1 MPGADLPLSGRS
13 RPSMRT
19 GSDDMQQTTSNL
31 TMMRRMARLMKPL
44 TGTEGKAILCGSL
57 GHLFAVW
64 SMMTA
69 AAALIGLVM
78 DWPPLNGQWVI
89 WALVAVLTA
98 LSRGVMA
105 YGEQYYNH
113 EMAFSML
120 RDIRTTVFDKMRS
133 LAPAGLRDQA
143 RGDMVTVIT
152 NDIELLEI
160 FYAHTL
166 SPIAIALLT
175 SLANLALLTW
185 LSPWIGLAALV
196 SYLIVGLLI
205 PMLSARP
212 TFKVAVKERTAQAN
226 LHSLLLE
233 TLQGRTE
240 LAGLGALGNTRR
252 RVEAAT
258 GQMLDARRRTTERT
272 IANDMVTIV
281 VTLICAG
288 TFTLMT
294 CWLGSKGLVDPA
306 RGMIGLVGFLSSFAP
321 LIPVARLGAGL
332 QPTLAA
338 ARRVFLLLDKEP
350 PVREVESDHGN
361 PLTEFA
367 GEEARAVSFSYAG
380 KTDTGKN
387 DPGKADPSEYG
398 GRIAILDNLDL
409 SIKHGE
415 LIGVQGANGVGKST
429 LIDLLM
435 RFQERS
441 GGDLTVSSLPI
452 ETIRT
457 ADLRVQQTLVSQDT
471 YIFSLTLADNIALAR
486 PDASREDIEQA
497 AYDACLDDLI
507 DQLPDG
513 LDHLLADNGSDLSE
527 GQRQRVALARAFLS
541 SAPLMFLDEPTSN
554 MDALLEGRVLT
565 SLIERKGDR
574 TCLIVSHRPSVLAR
588 VDRLLTLDDG
598 KLISA

>member
-1 MPGADLPLSGRS
+1 
-13 RPSMRT
+13 MRT
-19 GSDDMQQTTSNL
+19 GSEDMQQTTSNL

-44 TGTEGKAILCGSL
+44 AGTEGKAILCGSL

-64 SMMTA
+64 SMMAA
-69 AAALIGLVM
+69 AAALIGLVT
-78 DWPPLNGQWVI
+78 DWPPLSGQWVV

-166 SPIAIALLT
+166 SPIAIALVT

-185 LSPWIGLAALV
+185 LSPWMGLAALV

-205 PMLSARP
+205 PILSARP
-212 TFKVAVKERTAQAN
+212 TFKVAMKERTAQAN
-226 LHSLLLE
+226 VHSLLLE
-233 TLQGRTE
+233 TLQGRAE
-240 LAGLGALGNTRR
+240 LAGLGALANTRR
-252 RVEAAT
+252 RVGAAT
-258 GQMLDARRRTTERT
+258 DQMLDARGRTSGRT
-272 IANDMVTIV
+272 IANDLVTNV

-288 TFTLMT
+288 AFTLMA
-294 CWLGSKGLVDPA
+294 CHLGSAGLVDPA

-338 ARRVFLLLDKEP
+338 ARRVFSLLDKEP
-350 PVREVESDHGN
+350 PVREVESGHGN
-361 PLTEFA
+361 SLTEFT
-367 GEEARAVSFSYAG
+367 GEEAKAVTFSYAG
-380 KTDTGKN
+380 KTDTGKKE
-387 DPGKADPSEYG
+387 PGKTDSSEHG
-398 GRIAILDNLDL
+398 GRIAVLDKLDL
-409 SIKHGE
+409 SIKPGE
-415 LIGVQGANGVGKST
+415 LIGIQGANGVGKST

-435 RFQERS
+435 WFQERS
-441 GGDLTVSSLPI
+441 GGDLTVSGLSI
-452 ETIRT
+452 ETICT
-457 ADLRVQQTLVSQDT
+457 ADLRAQQTLVSQDT

-486 PDASREDIEQA
+486 PDASREDIEKA
-497 AYDACLDDLI
+497 AHDACLDDLI

-541 SAPLMFLDEPTSN
+541 SAPFMLLDEPTSN

-565 SLIERKGDR
+565 RLIERKGDR

-588 VDRLLTLDDG
+588 VDRLLTLQDG
-598 KLISA
+598 SLVYF

>member
-1 MPGADLPLSGRS
+1 
-13 RPSMRT
+13 MRT

-44 TGTEGKAILCGSL
+44 AGTEGKAILCGSL

-64 SMMTA
+64 SMMAA
-69 AAALIGLVM
+69 AAALIGLVA
-78 DWPPLNGQWVI
+78 DWPPLNGQWVV

-98 LSRGVMA
+98 LSRGIMA

-166 SPIAIALLT
+166 SPIAIALVT

-185 LSPWIGLAALV
+185 LSPWMGLAAV
-196 SYLIVGLLI
+196 ISYLIVGLLI
-205 PMLSARP
+205 PILSARP
-212 TFKVAVKERTAQAN
+212 TFKVAMKERTAQAN

-240 LAGLGALGNTRR
+240 LAGLGALENTRR
-252 RVEAAT
+252 RVGAAT
-258 GQMLDARRRTTERT
+258 DQMLNARGRTSGRT
-272 IANDMVTIV
+272 IANDMVTNV
-281 VTLICAG
+281 VTLICVG
-288 TFTLMT
+288 VFTLMA
-294 CWLGSKGLVDPA
+294 CHLGSAGLVDPA
-306 RGMIGLVGFLSSFAP
+306 RGIIGLIGFLSSFAP

-338 ARRVFLLLDKEP
+338 ARRVFSLLDKEP

-361 PLTEFA
+361 PLAEFT
-367 GEEARAVSFSYAG
+367 GEEAKAVSFSYAG
-380 KTDTGKN
+380 KTDSDKH
-387 DPGKADPSEYG
+387 G
-398 GRIAILDNLDL
+398 GRVSVLDNLDL
-409 SIKHGE
+409 SIKPGE
-415 LIGVQGANGVGKST
+415 LIGIQGANGVGKST

-441 GGDLTVSSLPI
+441 GGSLTVSGLPI

-457 ADLRVQQTLVSQDT
+457 ADLRAQQTLVSQDT
-471 YIFSLTLADNIALAR
+471 YIFGLTLADNIALAR
-486 PDASREDIEQA
+486 PGAGRVDIEQA
-497 AYDACLDDLI
+497 AHDACLDDLI

-513 LDHLLADNGSDLSE
+513 LDHLLSDNGSDLSE
-527 GQRQRVALARAFLS
+527 GQRQRIALARAFLS
-541 SAPLMFLDEPTSN
+541 SAPFMLLDEPTSN

-565 SLIERKGDR
+565 RLIERKDDR
-574 TCLIVSHRPSVLAR
+574 TCLIVSHRPSILAR
-588 VDRLLTLDDG
+588 VDRLLTLRNG
-598 KLISA
+598 RLVSG

>member
-1 MPGADLPLSGRS
+1 
-13 RPSMRT
+13 MRT
-19 GSDDMQQTTSNL
+19 GSDDMQQTTGNL

-44 TGTEGKAILCGSL
+44 AGTEGKAILCGSL

-64 SMMTA
+64 SMMAA
-69 AAALIGLVM
+69 AAALIGLVT
-78 DWPPLNGQWVI
+78 DWPPLSGQWVV

-98 LSRGVMA
+98 LGRGVMA

-166 SPIAIALLT
+166 SPIAIALVT

-185 LSPWIGLAALV
+185 LSPWMGLAALV

-205 PMLSARP
+205 PILSARP
-212 TFKVAVKERTAQAN
+212 TFKVAMKERTAQAN

-240 LAGLGALGNTRR
+240 LAGLGALGNTRC
-252 RVEAAT
+252 RVGVAT
-258 GQMLDARRRTTERT
+258 DQMLDARGRTSGRT
-272 IANDMVTIV
+272 IANDLVTNV

-288 TFTLMT
+288 VFTLMA
-294 CWLGSKGLVDPA
+294 CWLGSEGLMDPA

-338 ARRVFLLLDKEP
+338 ARRVFSLLDKEP
-350 PVREVESDHGN
+350 PVREVESNHGN
-361 PLTEFA
+361 PLAEFT
-367 GEEARAVSFSYAG
+367 GENARAVSFSYAG
-380 KTDTGKN
+380 KTDTGKD
-387 DPGKADPSEYG
+387 DPGKTDSGEHSDRTSVLEG
-398 GRIAILDNLDL
+398 LDL
-409 SIKHGE
+409 SIKPGE
-415 LIGVQGANGVGKST
+415 LIGIQGANGVGKST

-441 GGDLTVSSLPI
+441 GGDLTVSGLPI

-457 ADLRVQQTLVSQDT
+457 ADLRAQQTLVSQDT

-486 PDASREDIEQA
+486 PEASRADIEQA
-497 AYDACLDDLI
+497 AHDACLDDLI

-541 SAPLMFLDEPTSN
+541 SAPFMLLDEPTSN

-565 SLIERKGDR
+565 RLIERKGDR

-588 VDRLLTLDDG
+588 ADRLLTLQDG
-598 KLISA
+598 RLVSA

>member
-1 MPGADLPLSGRS
+1 
-13 RPSMRT
+13 MRT
-19 GSDDMQQTTSNL
+19 GSDDMQQTTGNL
-31 TMMRRMARLMKPL
+31 MMMRRMARLMKPL
-44 TGTEGKAILCGSL
+44 AGTEGKAILCGSL

-64 SMMTA
+64 SMMAA
-69 AAALIGLVM
+69 AAALIGLVA
-78 DWPPLNGQWVI
+78 DWPPLNGQWVV

-166 SPIAIALLT
+166 SPIAIALVT

-185 LSPWIGLAALV
+185 LSPWMGLAAV
-196 SYLIVGLLI
+196 ISYLIVGLLI
-205 PMLSARP
+205 PILSARP
-212 TFKVAVKERTAQAN
+212 TFKVAMQERTAQAN
-226 LHSLLLE
+226 LRSLLLE

-258 GQMLDARRRTTERT
+258 GQMLDARGRTTERT

-288 TFTLMT
+288 AFTLMT

-338 ARRVFLLLDKEP
+338 ARRVFSLLDKEP

-361 PLTEFA
+361 PLTEFT

-387 DPGKADPSEYG
+387 DPGKADQNEYG

-415 LIGVQGANGVGKST
+415 LIGIQGANGVGKST

-513 LDHLLADNGSDLSE
+513 LDQLLADNGSDLSE

-541 SAPLMFLDEPTSN
+541 SAPLLFLDEPTSN

>member
-1 MPGADLPLSGRS
+1 
-13 RPSMRT
+13 MRT
-19 GSDDMQQTTSNL
+19 GSDDVQQTTGNMA
-31 TMMRRMARLMKPL
+31 MMRRMARLMKPL
-44 TGTEGKAILCGSL
+44 AGTEGKAILCGSL

-64 SMMTA
+64 SMMAA
-69 AAALIGLVM
+69 AAALIGLVT
-78 DWPPLNGQWVI
+78 DWPPLNVQWVV

-166 SPIAIALLT
+166 SPIAIALVT

-185 LSPWIGLAALV
+185 LSPWMGLAAVV

-205 PMLSARP
+205 PILSARP
-212 TFKVAVKERTAQAN
+212 TFKVAMKERTAQAN

-252 RVEAAT
+252 RVGAAT
-258 GQMLDARRRTTERT
+258 DQMLNARGCTSGRT
-272 IANDMVTIV
+272 IANDMVTNV

-288 TFTLMT
+288 AFTLIA
-294 CWLGSKGLVDPA
+294 CHLGSAGLVDPA

-338 ARRVFLLLDKEP
+338 ARRVFSLLDKEP

-361 PLTEFA
+361 PLTEFT
-367 GEEARAVSFSYAG
+367 GEEAKAVSFSYAG
-380 KTDTGKN
+380 KTDSGKH
-387 DPGKADPSEYG
+387 G
-398 GRIAILDNLDL
+398 GRIAVLDNLDL
-409 SIKHGE
+409 SIKPGE
-415 LIGVQGANGVGKST
+415 LIGIQGANGVGKST

-441 GGDLTVSSLPI
+441 GGNLTVSGLPI

-457 ADLRVQQTLVSQDT
+457 ADLRAQQTLVSQDT

-497 AYDACLDDLI
+497 AHDACLDDLI

-541 SAPLMFLDEPTSN
+541 SAPFMLLDEPTSN

-565 SLIERKGDR
+565 RLVKRKGDR
-574 TCLIVSHRPSVLAR
+574 TYLIVSHRPSVLAR
-588 VDRLLTLDDG
+588 VDRLLTLQDG
-598 KLISA
+598 RLISA

>member
-1 MPGADLPLSGRS
+1 
-13 RPSMRT
+13 MRT

-44 TGTEGKAILCGSL
+44 AGTEGKAILCGSL

-64 SMMTA
+64 SMMAA
-69 AAALIGLVM
+69 AAALIGLVT
-78 DWPPLNGQWVI
+78 DWPPLNGQWVV

-166 SPIAIALLT
+166 SPIAIALVT

-185 LSPWIGLAALV
+185 LSPWMGLAALV

-205 PMLSARP
+205 PILSARP
-212 TFKVAVKERTAQAN
+212 TFKVAMQERTAQAN

-252 RVEAAT
+252 RVGVAT
-258 GQMLDARRRTTERT
+258 DQMLDARGRTSGRT
-272 IANDMVTIV
+272 IANDMVTNV

-288 TFTLMT
+288 VFTLMA
-294 CWLGSKGLVDPA
+294 CYLGSTGLVNPG

-338 ARRVFLLLDKEP
+338 ARRVFALLDKEP

-361 PLTEFA
+361 PLTEFT
-367 GEEARAVSFSYAG
+367 GEEAKAVSFSYVG
-380 KTDTGKN
+380 KTD
-387 DPGKADPSEYG
+387 PGKYG
-398 GRIAILDNLDL
+398 GRVAVLDNLDF
-409 SIKHGE
+409 SIKPGE

-441 GGDLTVSSLPI
+441 GGDLTVSGLPI

-457 ADLRVQQTLVSQDT
+457 ADLRAQQTLVSQDT

-497 AYDACLDDLI
+497 AHDACLDDLI

-527 GQRQRVALARAFLS
+527 GQRQRMALARAFLS
-541 SAPLMFLDEPTSN
+541 SAPFMLLDEPTSN

-565 SLIERKGDR
+565 RLIERKGDR
-574 TCLIVSHRPSVLAR
+574 TCLIVSHRSSVLAR
-588 VDRLLTLDDG
+588 VDRLLTLQDG
-598 KLISA
+598 RLVSV

>member
-1 MPGADLPLSGRS
+1 
-13 RPSMRT
+13 MRT
-19 GSDDMQQTTSNL
+19 GSDDMQQTTGNL

-44 TGTEGKAILCGSL
+44 AGTEGKAILCGSL

-64 SMMTA
+64 SMMAA
-69 AAALIGLVM
+69 AAALIGLVT
-78 DWPPLNGQWVI
+78 DWPPLNGQWVV

-166 SPIAIALLT
+166 SPIAIALVT

-185 LSPWIGLAALV
+185 LSSWMGLAALV

-205 PMLSARP
+205 PILSARP
-212 TFKVAVKERTAQAN
+212 TFKVAMRERTAQAN

-252 RVEAAT
+252 RVGAAT
-258 GQMLDARRRTTERT
+258 DQMLDARGRTSWRT
-272 IANDMVTIV
+272 IANDMVTNV

-288 TFTLMT
+288 VFALMA
-294 CWLGSKGLVDPA
+294 CHLGSAGLVDPA
-306 RGMIGLVGFLSSFAP
+306 WGMIGLVGFLSSFAP

-338 ARRVFLLLDKEP
+338 ARRVFSLLDKKP
-350 PVREVESDHGN
+350 PVREVESDHGD
-361 PLTEFA
+361 PLAEFT
-367 GEEARAVSFSYAG
+367 GEDAKAVSFSYAG
-380 KTDTGKN
+380 KTDTGKT
-387 DPGKADPSEYG
+387 DSSEHG
-398 GRIAILDNLDL
+398 GRISVLEGLDL
-409 SIKHGE
+409 SIKPGE
-415 LIGVQGANGVGKST
+415 LIGIQGANGVGKST

-441 GGDLTVSSLPI
+441 GGDLTVSGLPI

-457 ADLRVQQTLVSQDT
+457 ADLRAQQTLVSQDT

-486 PDASREDIEQA
+486 PDASREDIEKA
-497 AYDACLDDLI
+497 AHDACLDDLI

-541 SAPLMFLDEPTSN
+541 SAPFMLLDEPTSN

-565 SLIERKGDR
+565 RLIERKGDR

-588 VDRLLTLDDG
+588 VDRLLTLQDG
-598 KLISA
+598 RLISA

>member
-1 MPGADLPLSGRS
+1 
-13 RPSMRT
+13 MRT

-44 TGTEGKAILCGSL
+44 AGTEGKAILCGSL

-64 SMMTA
+64 SMMAA
-69 AAALIGLVM
+69 AAALIGLVT
-78 DWPPLNGQWVI
+78 DWPPLNGQWVV

-166 SPIAIALLT
+166 SPIAIALVT

-185 LSPWIGLAALV
+185 LSPWMGLAALV

-205 PMLSARP
+205 PILSAGP
-212 TFKVAVKERTAQAN
+212 TFKVAMKERTAQAN

-252 RVEAAT
+252 RVGVAT
-258 GQMLDARRRTTERT
+258 DQMLDARGRTSGRT
-272 IANDMVTIV
+272 IANDMVTNV

-288 TFTLMT
+288 VFTLMA
-294 CWLGSKGLVDPA
+294 CYLGSTGLVNPG

-338 ARRVFLLLDKEP
+338 ARRVFALLDKEP

-361 PLTEFA
+361 PLTEFT
-367 GEEARAVSFSYAG
+367 GEEAKAVSFSYVG
-380 KTDTGKN
+380 KTD
-387 DPGKADPSEYG
+387 PGKYG
-398 GRIAILDNLDL
+398 GRVAVLDNLDF
-409 SIKHGE
+409 SIKPGE

-441 GGDLTVSSLPI
+441 GGDLTVSGLPI

-457 ADLRVQQTLVSQDT
+457 ADLRAQQTLVSQDT

-497 AYDACLDDLI
+497 AHDACLDDLI

-527 GQRQRVALARAFLS
+527 GQRQRMALARAFLS
-541 SAPLMFLDEPTSN
+541 SAPFMLLDEPTSN

-565 SLIERKGDR
+565 RLIERKGDR
-574 TCLIVSHRPSVLAR
+574 TCLIVSHRSSVLAR
-588 VDRLLTLDDG
+588 VDRLLTLQDG
-598 KLISA
+598 RLVSV

>member
-1 MPGADLPLSGRS
+1 
-13 RPSMRT
+13 MRT
-19 GSDDMQQTTSNL
+19 GSEDMQQQTTSNL

-44 TGTEGKAILCGSL
+44 AGTEGKAILCGSL

-64 SMMTA
+64 SMMAA
-69 AAALIGLVM
+69 AAALIGLVT
-78 DWPPLNGQWVI
+78 DWPPLNGQWVV

-166 SPIAIALLT
+166 SPIAIALVT

-185 LSPWIGLAALV
+185 LSPWMGLAALV

-205 PMLSARP
+205 PILSARP
-212 TFKVAVKERTAQAN
+212 TFKVAMEERTAQAN

-252 RVEAAT
+252 LVGAAT
-258 GQMLDARRRTTERT
+258 DQMLDARGRTSGRT
-272 IANDMVTIV
+272 IANDMVTNV
-281 VTLICAG
+281 LTLICAG
-288 TFTLMT
+288 VFTLMA
-294 CWLGSKGLVDPA
+294 CHLGSAGLVDSA

-338 ARRVFLLLDKEP
+338 ARRVFSLLDKEP
-350 PVREVESDHGN
+350 PVREVESNHGN
-361 PLTEFA
+361 PLAEFT
-367 GEEARAVSFSYAG
+367 GENARAVSFSYAG
-380 KTDTGKN
+380 KTDTGKD
-387 DPGKADPSEYG
+387 DPGKTDSGEHSDRTSVLEG
-398 GRIAILDNLDL
+398 LDL
-409 SIKHGE
+409 SIKPGE
-415 LIGVQGANGVGKST
+415 LIGIQGANGVGKST

-441 GGDLTVSSLPI
+441 GGDLTVSGLPI

-457 ADLRVQQTLVSQDT
+457 ADLRAQQTLVSQDT

-486 PDASREDIEQA
+486 PEASRADIEQA
-497 AYDACLDDLI
+497 AHDACLDDLI

-541 SAPLMFLDEPTSN
+541 SAPFMLLDEPTSN

-565 SLIERKGDR
+565 KLIERKGDR

-588 VDRLLTLDDG
+588 VDRLLTLQEG

>member
-1 MPGADLPLSGRS
+1 
-13 RPSMRT
+13 MRT

-44 TGTEGKAILCGSL
+44 AGTEGKAILYGSL

-64 SMMTA
+64 SMMAA
-69 AAALIGLVM
+69 AAALIGLVT
-78 DWPPLNGQWVI
+78 DWPPLSGQWVV

-133 LAPAGLRDQA
+133 LAPAGLRNQA

-166 SPIAIALLT
+166 SPIAIALVT

-185 LSPWIGLAALV
+185 LSPWMGLAALV

-205 PMLSARP
+205 PILSARP
-212 TFKVAVKERTAQAN
+212 TFKGAMRERTAQAN

-252 RVEAAT
+252 RVGVAT
-258 GQMLDARRRTTERT
+258 DQMLDARGRTSGRT
-272 IANDMVTIV
+272 ITNDMVTNV

-288 TFTLMT
+288 AFTLMA
-294 CWLGSKGLVDPA
+294 CWLGSEGLMDPA

-338 ARRVFLLLDKEP
+338 ARRVFSLLDKEP
-350 PVREVESDHGN
+350 PVREVESNHGN
-361 PLTEFA
+361 PLAEFT
-367 GEEARAVSFSYAG
+367 GENARAVSFSYAG
-380 KTDTGKN
+380 KTDTGKD
-387 DPGKADPSEYG
+387 DPGKTDSGEHSDRTSVLEG
-398 GRIAILDNLDL
+398 LDL
-409 SIKHGE
+409 SIKPGE
-415 LIGVQGANGVGKST
+415 LIGIQGANGVGKST

-441 GGDLTVSSLPI
+441 GGDLTVSGLPI

-457 ADLRVQQTLVSQDT
+457 ADLRAQQTLVSQDT

-486 PDASREDIEQA
+486 PEASRADIEQA
-497 AYDACLDDLI
+497 AHDACLDDLI

-541 SAPLMFLDEPTSN
+541 SAPFMLLDEPTSN

-565 SLIERKGDR
+565 RLIERKGDR

-588 VDRLLTLDDG
+588 ADRLLTLQDG
-598 KLISA
+598 RLVSA

>member
-1 MPGADLPLSGRS
+1 
-13 RPSMRT
+13 MRT

-44 TGTEGKAILCGSL
+44 AGTEGKAILCGSL

-64 SMMTA
+64 SMMAA
-69 AAALIGLVM
+69 AAALIGLVT
-78 DWPPLNGQWVI
+78 DWPPLSGQWVV

>member
-1 MPGADLPLSGRS
+1 
-13 RPSMRT
+13 MRT
-19 GSDDMQQTTSNL
+19 GSDDMQQTTGNL

-44 TGTEGKAILCGSL
+44 AGTEGKAILCGSL

-64 SMMTA
+64 SMMAA
-69 AAALIGLVM
+69 AAALIGLVT
-78 DWPPLNGQWVI
+78 DWPPLNGQWVV

-166 SPIAIALLT
+166 SPIAIALVT

-185 LSPWIGLAALV
+185 LSPWMGLAALV

-205 PMLSARP
+205 PILSARP
-212 TFKVAVKERTAQAN
+212 TFKVAMEERTAQAN

-252 RVEAAT
+252 LVGAAT
-258 GQMLDARRRTTERT
+258 DQMLDARGRTSGRT
-272 IANDMVTIV
+272 IANDMVTNV

-288 TFTLMT
+288 VFTLMA
-294 CWLGSKGLVDPA
+294 CHLGSAGLVDPA

-338 ARRVFLLLDKEP
+338 ARRVFSLLDKEP
-350 PVREVESDHGN
+350 PVREVESNHGN
-361 PLTEFA
+361 PLAEFT
-367 GEEARAVSFSYAG
+367 GEEAKAVSFSYAG
-380 KTDTGKN
+380 KTDTGKD
-387 DPGKADPSEYG
+387 DPGKNDSGEHG
-398 GRIAILDNLDL
+398 GRTSILDGLDL
-409 SIKHGE
+409 SIKPGE
-415 LIGVQGANGVGKST
+415 LIGIQGANGVGKST

-441 GGDLTVSSLPI
+441 GGDLAVSGLPI

-457 ADLRVQQTLVSQDT
+457 ADLRAQQALVSQDT

-486 PDASREDIEQA
+486 PEASRADIEQA
-497 AYDACLDDLI
+497 AHDACLDDLI

-541 SAPLMFLDEPTSN
+541 SAPFMLLDEPTSN

-565 SLIERKGDR
+565 RLIEQKGDR
-574 TCLIVSHRPSVLAR
+574 TCLIVSHRSSVLAR
-588 VDRLLTLDDG
+588 VDRLLTLQDG
-598 KLISA
+598 RLIPA

>member
-1 MPGADLPLSGRS
+1 
-13 RPSMRT
+13 MRT

-44 TGTEGKAILCGSL
+44 AGTEGKAILCGSL

-64 SMMTA
+64 SMMAA
-69 AAALIGLVM
+69 AAALIGLVT
-78 DWPPLNGQWVI
+78 DWPLLNGQWVV

-120 RDIRTTVFDKMRS
+120 RDIRVTVFDKMRS

-166 SPIAIALLT
+166 SPIAIALVT

-185 LSPWIGLAALV
+185 LSPWMGLAALV

-205 PMLSARP
+205 PILSARP
-212 TFKVAVKERTAQAN
+212 TFKVAMQERTAQAN

-252 RVEAAT
+252 RVGAAT
-258 GQMLDARRRTTERT
+258 DQMLDARGRTSGRT
-272 IANDMVTIV
+272 IANDMVTNA

-288 TFTLMT
+288 VFTLMA
-294 CWLGSKGLVDPA
+294 CHLGSAGLVDPA

-338 ARRVFLLLDKEP
+338 ARRVFSLLDKKP
-350 PVREVESDHGN
+350 PVPEMESGHGN
-361 PLTEFA
+361 SLTEFT
-367 GEEARAVSFSYAG
+367 GEDARAVSFSYAG
-380 KTDTGKN
+380 KTDSGKH
-387 DPGKADPSEYG
+387 G
-398 GRIAILDNLDL
+398 GRIAVLDNLDL
-409 SIKHGE
+409 SIKPGE
-415 LIGVQGANGVGKST
+415 LIGIQGANGVGKST

-441 GGDLTVSSLPI
+441 GGGLTVSGLPI

-457 ADLRVQQTLVSQDT
+457 ADLRAQQVLVSQDT
-471 YIFSLTLADNIALAR
+471 YIFSLTLADNITLAR
-486 PDASREDIEQA
+486 ANASRADIEQA
-497 AYDACLDDLI
+497 AHDACLDDLI
-507 DQLPDG
+507 NQLPNG
-513 LDHLLADNGSDLSE
+513 LDHMLADNGSDLSE

-541 SAPLMFLDEPTSN
+541 SAPFIFLDEPTSN
-554 MDALLEGRVLT
+554 MDALLEGQVLT
-565 SLIERKGDR
+565 RLIERKGDR

-588 VDRLLTLDDG
+588 VDRLLTLRDG
-598 KLISA
+598 RLVSA

>member
-1 MPGADLPLSGRS
+1 
-13 RPSMRT
+13 MRT
-19 GSDDMQQTTSNL
+19 GSDDVQQTTGNL
-31 TMMRRMARLMKPL
+31 AMMRRMARLMKPL
-44 TGTEGKAILCGSL
+44 AGTEGKAILCGSL

-64 SMMTA
+64 SMMAA
-69 AAALIGLVM
+69 AAALIGLVT
-78 DWPPLNGQWVI
+78 DWPPLNGQWVV

-166 SPIAIALLT
+166 SPIAIALVT

-185 LSPWIGLAALV
+185 LSPWMGLAALV

-205 PMLSARP
+205 PILSARP
-212 TFKVAVKERTAQAN
+212 TFKVAMQERTAQAN

-252 RVEAAT
+252 WVGAAT
-258 GQMLDARRRTTERT
+258 DQMLNARGRTSGRT
-272 IANDMVTIV
+272 ITNDMVTNV

-288 TFTLMT
+288 VFTLMA
-294 CWLGSKGLVDPA
+294 CYLGSAGLVDPA
-306 RGMIGLVGFLSSFAP
+306 RGMLGLVGFLSSFAP

-338 ARRVFLLLDKEP
+338 ARRVFSLLDKEP

-361 PLTEFA
+361 PLAKFT
-367 GEEARAVSFSYAG
+367 GEEAKAVSFSYAG
-380 KTDTGKN
+380 KTDTGKD
-387 DPGKADPSEYG
+387 DPGKTDSGEHCDRTSVLEG
-398 GRIAILDNLDL
+398 LDL
-409 SIKHGE
+409 SIKPGE
-415 LIGVQGANGVGKST
+415 LIGIQGANGVGKST
-429 LIDLLM
+429 LTDLLM

-441 GGDLTVSSLPI
+441 GGDLAVSGLPI

-457 ADLRVQQTLVSQDT
+457 ADLRAQQTLVSQDT

-486 PDASREDIEQA
+486 PEASRADIEQA
-497 AYDACLDDLI
+497 AHDACLDDLI

-541 SAPLMFLDEPTSN
+541 SAPFMLLDEPTSN

-565 SLIERKGDR
+565 RLIERKGDR
-574 TCLIVSHRPSVLAR
+574 TCLIVSHRPSVLVR
-588 VDRLLTLDDG
+588 VDRLLTLEGGRLSSPLDP
-598 KLISA
+598 S

>member
-1 MPGADLPLSGRS
+1 
-13 RPSMRT
+13 MRT
-19 GSDDMQQTTSNL
+19 GSDDMQQQTTSNL
-31 TMMRRMARLMKPL
+31 AMMRRMARLMKPL
-44 TGTEGKAILCGSL
+44 AGTEGKAILCGSL

-64 SMMTA
+64 SMMAA
-69 AAALIGLVM
+69 AAALIGLVT
-78 DWPPLNGQWVI
+78 DWPPLNGQWVV

-98 LSRGVMA
+98 LSRGVMG

-166 SPIAIALLT
+166 SPIAIALVT

-185 LSPWIGLAALV
+185 LSPWMGLAALV

-205 PMLSARP
+205 PILSARP
-212 TFKVAVKERTAQAN
+212 TFKVAMEERTAQAN

-252 RVEAAT
+252 LVGAAT
-258 GQMLDARRRTTERT
+258 DQMLDARGRTSGRT
-272 IANDMVTIV
+272 IANDMVTNV
-281 VTLICAG
+281 LTLICAG
-288 TFTLMT
+288 VFTLMA
-294 CWLGSKGLVDPA
+294 CHLGSAGLVDPA
-306 RGMIGLVGFLSSFAP
+306 RGMLGLVGFLSSFAP

-338 ARRVFLLLDKEP
+338 ARRVFSLLDKEP
-350 PVREVESDHGN
+350 PVREVESGHGN
-361 PLTEFA
+361 PLTEFT
-367 GEEARAVSFSYAG
+367 GEEAKAVSFSYAG
-380 KTDTGKN
+380 KTDSG
-387 DPGKADPSEYG
+387 EHG
-398 GRIAILDNLDL
+398 GRISVLDGLDL
-409 SIKHGE
+409 SIKPGE
-415 LIGVQGANGVGKST
+415 LIGIQGANGVGKST

-441 GGDLTVSSLPI
+441 GGDLTVSGLPI

-457 ADLRVQQTLVSQDT
+457 ADLRAQQTLVSQDT

-486 PDASREDIEQA
+486 PDASREDIEKA
-497 AYDACLDDLI
+497 AHDACLDDLI

-513 LDHLLADNGSDLSE
+513 LDHLLADNGSDLSD

-541 SAPLMFLDEPTSN
+541 SAPFMLLDEPTSN

-565 SLIERKGDR
+565 RLIERKGDR

-588 VDRLLTLDDG
+588 VDRLLTLQDG
-598 KLISA
+598 RLVSV

>member
-1 MPGADLPLSGRS
+1 
-13 RPSMRT
+13 MRT
-19 GSDDMQQTTSNL
+19 GSEDMQQTTGNL
-31 TMMRRMARLMKPL
+31 AMMRRMARLMKPL
-44 TGTEGKAILCGSL
+44 AGTEGKAILCGSL

-64 SMMTA
+64 SMMAA
-69 AAALIGLVM
+69 AAALIGLVA
-78 DWPPLNGQWVI
+78 DWPPLSGQWVV

-166 SPIAIALLT
+166 SPIAIALVT

-185 LSPWIGLAALV
+185 LSPWMGLAALV

-205 PMLSARP
+205 PILSARP
-212 TFKVAVKERTAQAN
+212 TFKVAMQERTAQAS

-252 RVEAAT
+252 RVGVAT
-258 GQMLDARRRTTERT
+258 DQMLDARGRTSGRT
-272 IANDMVTIV
+272 IANDLVTNV

-288 TFTLMT
+288 VFTLMA
-294 CWLGSKGLVDPA
+294 CHLGSAGLVDPA

-338 ARRVFLLLDKEP
+338 ARRVFSLLDKEL
-350 PVREVESDHGN
+350 PVREVESNHGN
-361 PLTEFA
+361 PLAEFT
-367 GEEARAVSFSYAG
+367 GENARAVSFSYAG
-380 KTDTGKN
+380 KTDTGKD
-387 DPGKADPSEYG
+387 DPGKTDSGEHSDRTSVLEG
-398 GRIAILDNLDL
+398 LDL
-409 SIKHGE
+409 SIKPGE
-415 LIGVQGANGVGKST
+415 LIGIQGANGVGKST

-435 RFQERS
+435 RFQERN
-441 GGDLTVSSLPI
+441 GGDLTVSGLPI

-457 ADLRVQQTLVSQDT
+457 ADLRARQTLVSQDT

-486 PDASREDIEQA
+486 PEASRADIEQA
-497 AYDACLDDLI
+497 AHDACLDDLI

-541 SAPLMFLDEPTSN
+541 SAPFMLLDEPTSN

-565 SLIERKGDR
+565 GLIERKGDR

-588 VDRLLTLDDG
+588 VDRLLTLQDG
-598 KLISA
+598 RLIPS

>member
-1 MPGADLPLSGRS
+1 
-13 RPSMRT
+13 MRT
-19 GSDDMQQTTSNL
+19 GSDDVQQTTGNL
-31 TMMRRMARLMKPL
+31 AMMRRMARLMKPL
-44 TGTEGKAILCGSL
+44 AGTEGKAILCGSL

-64 SMMTA
+64 SMMAA
-69 AAALIGLVM
+69 AAALIGLVT
-78 DWPPLNGQWVI
+78 DWSPLNGQWVV

-113 EMAFSML
+113 DMAFSML

-166 SPIAIALLT
+166 SPIAIALVT

-185 LSPWIGLAALV
+185 LSPWMGLVAVV

-205 PMLSARP
+205 PILSARP
-212 TFKVAVKERTAQAN
+212 TFKVAMQERTAQAS

-252 RVEAAT
+252 RVGAVT
-258 GQMLDARRRTTERT
+258 DQMLDARGRTSGRT
-272 IANDMVTIV
+272 IANDMVTNV

-288 TFTLMT
+288 AFTLMA
-294 CWLGSKGLVDPA
+294 CHLGSAGLVDPA

-338 ARRVFLLLDKEP
+338 ARRVFALLGKEP
-350 PVREVESDHGN
+350 PVCEVESDHGN
-361 PLTEFA
+361 PLAEFT
-367 GEEARAVSFSYAG
+367 GEEAKAVSFSYAG
-380 KTDTGKN
+380 KTYTGK
-387 DPGKADPSEYG
+387 DDPSKNDSGEHG
-398 GRIAILDNLDL
+398 GRTSILDGLDL
-409 SIKHGE
+409 SIKPGE
-415 LIGVQGANGVGKST
+415 LIGIQGANGVGKST

-441 GGDLTVSSLPI
+441 GGDLAVSGLPI

-457 ADLRVQQTLVSQDT
+457 ADLRAQQTLVSQDT

-486 PDASREDIEQA
+486 PEASRADIEQA
-497 AYDACLDDLI
+497 AHDACLDDLI

-541 SAPLMFLDEPTSN
+541 SAPFMLLDEPTSN

-565 SLIERKGDR
+565 RLIEQKGDR
-574 TCLIVSHRPSVLAR
+574 TCLIVSHRSSVLAR
-588 VDRLLTLDDG
+588 VDRLLTLQDG
-598 KLISA
+598 RLIPA

>member
-1 MPGADLPLSGRS
+1 
-13 RPSMRT
+13 MRT
-19 GSDDMQQTTSNL
+19 GSEDMQQTTGNL
-31 TMMRRMARLMKPL
+31 AMMRRMARLMKPL
-44 TGTEGKAILCGSL
+44 AGTEGKAILCGSL

-64 SMMTA
+64 SMMAA
-69 AAALIGLVM
+69 AAALIGLVT
-78 DWPPLNGQWVI
+78 DWPPLNGQWVV

-166 SPIAIALLT
+166 SPIAIALVT

-185 LSPWIGLAALV
+185 LSPWMGLAALV

-205 PMLSARP
+205 PILSARP
-212 TFKVAVKERTAQAN
+212 IFKVAMQERTAQAN

-240 LAGLGALGNTRR
+240 LAGLGALENTRR
-252 RVEAAT
+252 RVGAAT
-258 GQMLDARRRTTERT
+258 DQMLDARGRTSGRT
-272 IANDMVTIV
+272 IANDLVTNV

-288 TFTLMT
+288 AFTLMA
-294 CWLGSKGLVDPA
+294 CHLGSAGLVNPVQ
-306 RGMIGLVGFLSSFAP
+306 GMIGLVGFLSSFAP

-338 ARRVFLLLDKEP
+338 ARRVFSLLDKEP
-350 PVREVESDHGN
+350 PVREVESGHGN
-361 PLTEFA
+361 SLTEFT
-367 GEEARAVSFSYAG
+367 GEEAKAVTFSYAG
-380 KTDTGKN
+380 KTDTGKKE
-387 DPGKADPSEYG
+387 PGKTDSSEHG
-398 GRIAILDNLDL
+398 GRIAVLDKLDL
-409 SIKHGE
+409 SIKPGE
-415 LIGVQGANGVGKST
+415 LIGIQGANGVGKST

-441 GGDLTVSSLPI
+441 GGDLTVSGLSI

-457 ADLRVQQTLVSQDT
+457 ADLRAQQTLVSQDT

-486 PDASREDIEQA
+486 PDAGRADIEQA
-497 AYDACLDDLI
+497 AHDACLDDLI

-513 LDHLLADNGSDLSE
+513 LDHLLADNGFDLSE

-541 SAPLMFLDEPTSN
+541 SAPFMLLDEPTSN

-565 SLIERKGDR
+565 SLIGRKGDR

-588 VDRLLTLDDG
+588 VDRQLTLQDG
-598 KLISA
+598 RLVFA

>member
-1 MPGADLPLSGRS
+1 
-13 RPSMRT
+13 MRT
-19 GSDDMQQTTSNL
+19 GSDDVQQTTGNL
-31 TMMRRMARLMKPL
+31 AMMRRMARLMKPL
-44 TGTEGKAILCGSL
+44 AGTEGKAILCGSL

-64 SMMTA
+64 SMMAA
-69 AAALIGLVM
+69 AAALIGLVT
-78 DWPPLNGQWVI
+78 DWPPLSGQWVV

-166 SPIAIALLT
+166 SPIAIALVT
-175 SLANLALLTW
+175 SLANLSLLTW
-185 LSPWIGLAALV
+185 LSPWMGLAALV

-205 PMLSARP
+205 PILSARP
-212 TFKVAVKERTAQAN
+212 TFKVAMKERTAQAN

-240 LAGLGALGNTRR
+240 LTGLGALGNTRR
-252 RVEAAT
+252 RVGAAT
-258 GQMLDARRRTTERT
+258 DQMLDARGHTSGRT
-272 IANDMVTIV
+272 IANDLVTNL

-288 TFTLMT
+288 AFTLMA
-294 CWLGSKGLVDPA
+294 CHLGSAGLVNPVQ
-306 RGMIGLVGFLSSFAP
+306 GMIGLVGFLSSFAP

-338 ARRVFLLLDKEP
+338 ARRVFSLLDKEP
-350 PVREVESDHGN
+350 PIREVESGHGN
-361 PLTEFA
+361 SLTEFT
-367 GEEARAVSFSYAG
+367 GEEAKAVTFSYAG
-380 KTDTGKN
+380 KTDTGKKE
-387 DPGKADPSEYG
+387 PGKTDSGKHG
-398 GRIAILDNLDL
+398 GRIAVLDNLDL
-409 SIKHGE
+409 SIKPGE
-415 LIGVQGANGVGKST
+415 LIGIQGANGVGKST

-441 GGDLTVSSLPI
+441 DGDLTVSDLPI
-452 ETIRT
+452 ETICT
-457 ADLRVQQTLVSQDT
+457 ADLRAQQTLVSQGT

-486 PDASREDIEQA
+486 PDASRADVEQA
-497 AYDACLDDLI
+497 AHDACLDDLI

-541 SAPLMFLDEPTSN
+541 SAPFMLLDEPTSN

-565 SLIERKGDR
+565 RLFEQKGDR

-588 VDRLLTLDDG
+588 VDRLLTLQDG
-598 KLISA
+598 RLVSA

>member
-1 MPGADLPLSGRS
+1 
-13 RPSMRT
+13 MRT
-19 GSDDMQQTTSNL
+19 GSDDMQQQTTSNL
-31 TMMRRMARLMKPL
+31 AMMRRMARLMKPL
-44 TGTEGKAILCGSL
+44 AGTEGKAILCGSL

-64 SMMTA
+64 SMMAA
-69 AAALIGLVM
+69 AAALIGLVT
-78 DWPPLNGQWVI
+78 DWPPLNGQWVV

-166 SPIAIALLT
+166 SPIAIALVT

-185 LSPWIGLAALV
+185 LSPWMGLAALV

-205 PMLSARP
+205 PILSARP
-212 TFKVAVKERTAQAN
+212 TFKVAMQERTAQAN

-252 RVEAAT
+252 RVGAAT
-258 GQMLDARRRTTERT
+258 DQMLDARGRTSGRT
-272 IANDMVTIV
+272 IANDLVTNV

-288 TFTLMT
+288 VFTLMA
-294 CWLGSKGLVDPA
+294 CYLGSTGLVNPG
-306 RGMIGLVGFLSSFAP
+306 RGMIGLVGFLSYFAP

-338 ARRVFLLLDKEP
+338 ARRVFALLDKEP

-361 PLTEFA
+361 PLTEFTREDA
-367 GEEARAVSFSYAG
+367 KAVSFSYAG
-380 KTDTGKN
+380 KSDTGKT
-387 DPGKADPSEYG
+387 DSEI
-398 GRIAILDNLDL
+398 GRA
-409 SIKHGE
+409 H
-415 LIGVQGANGVGKST
+415 V
-429 LIDLLM
+429 
-435 RFQERS
+435 
-441 GGDLTVSSLPI
+441 
-452 ETIRT
+452 
-457 ADLRVQQTLVSQDT
+457 
-471 YIFSLTLADNIALAR
+471 
-486 PDASREDIEQA
+486 
-497 AYDACLDDLI
+497 
-507 DQLPDG
+507 
-513 LDHLLADNGSDLSE
+513 
-527 GQRQRVALARAFLS
+527 
-541 SAPLMFLDEPTSN
+541 
-554 MDALLEGRVLT
+554 
-565 SLIERKGDR
+565 
-574 TCLIVSHRPSVLAR
+574 
-588 VDRLLTLDDG
+588 
-598 KLISA
+598 

>member
-1 MPGADLPLSGRS
+1 
-13 RPSMRT
+13 MRT

>member
-1 MPGADLPLSGRS
+1 
-13 RPSMRT
+13 MRT
-19 GSDDMQQTTSNL
+19 GSEDMQQQTTSNL

-44 TGTEGKAILCGSL
+44 AGTEGKAILCGSL

-64 SMMTA
+64 SMMAA
-69 AAALIGLVM
+69 AAALIGLVT
-78 DWPPLNGQWVI
+78 DWPPLNGQWVV

-166 SPIAIALLT
+166 SPIAIALVT

-185 LSPWIGLAALV
+185 LSPWMGLAALV

-205 PMLSARP
+205 PILSARP
-212 TFKVAVKERTAQAN
+212 TFKVAMQERTAQAS

-240 LAGLGALGNTRR
+240 LAGLGALGNTRH
-252 RVEAAT
+252 RVGAAT
-258 GQMLDARRRTTERT
+258 DQMLDARGRTSGRT
-272 IANDMVTIV
+272 IANDMVTNV

-288 TFTLMT
+288 AFTLMA
-294 CWLGSKGLVDPA
+294 CWLGSDGLMDPA
-306 RGMIGLVGFLSSFAP
+306 RGMIGLVGLLSSFAP

-338 ARRVFLLLDKEP
+338 ARRVFSLLDKEP
-350 PVREVESDHGN
+350 PVREVESNHGN
-361 PLTEFA
+361 PLAEFT
-367 GEEARAVSFSYAG
+367 GENARAVSFSYAG
-380 KTDTGKN
+380 KTDTGKD
-387 DPGKADPSEYG
+387 DPGKTDSGEHSDRTSVLEG
-398 GRIAILDNLDL
+398 LDL
-409 SIKHGE
+409 SIKPGE
-415 LIGVQGANGVGKST
+415 LIGIQGANGVGKST

-441 GGDLTVSSLPI
+441 GGDLTVSGLPI

-457 ADLRVQQTLVSQDT
+457 ADLRAQQTLVSQDT

-486 PDASREDIEQA
+486 PDASRADIEQA
-497 AYDACLDDLI
+497 AHDACLDDLI

-541 SAPLMFLDEPTSN
+541 SAPFMLLDEPTSN

-565 SLIERKGDR
+565 RLIERKGDR

-588 VDRLLTLDDG
+588 VDRLLTLQDG
-598 KLISA
+598 RLVSA

>member
-1 MPGADLPLSGRS
+1 
-13 RPSMRT
+13 MRT

-205 PMLSARP
+205 PMLSVRP

-288 TFTLMT
+288 AFTLMT
-294 CWLGSKGLVDPA
+294 CWLGSKGLVHPA

-338 ARRVFLLLDKEP
+338 ARRVFSLLDKEP

-361 PLTEFA
+361 PLTEFT

-387 DPGKADPSEYG
+387 DPGKADPNEYG

>member
-1 MPGADLPLSGRS
+1 
-13 RPSMRT
+13 MRT

-31 TMMRRMARLMKPL
+31 MMMRRMAQLMKPL
-44 TGTEGKAILCGSL
+44 AGTEGKAILCGSL

-64 SMMTA
+64 SMMAA
-69 AAALIGLVM
+69 AAALIGLVT
-78 DWPPLNGQWVI
+78 DWPPLSGQWVV

-166 SPIAIALLT
+166 SPIAIALVT

-185 LSPWIGLAALV
+185 LSPWMGLAALV

-205 PMLSARP
+205 PILSARP
-212 TFKVAVKERTAQAN
+212 TFKGAMRERTAQAN

-233 TLQGRTE
+233 TLQGRAE

-252 RVEAAT
+252 RVGVAT
-258 GQMLDARRRTTERT
+258 DQMLDARGRTSGRT
-272 IANDMVTIV
+272 ITNDMVTNV

-288 TFTLMT
+288 AFTLMA
-294 CWLGSKGLVDPA
+294 CWLGSEGLMDPA

-338 ARRVFLLLDKEP
+338 ARRVFSLLDKEP
-350 PVREVESDHGN
+350 PVREVESNHGN
-361 PLTEFA
+361 PLSEFT
-367 GEEARAVSFSYAG
+367 GENARAVSFSYAG
-380 KTDTGKN
+380 KTDTGKD
-387 DPGKADPSEYG
+387 DPGKTDSGEHSDRTSVLEG
-398 GRIAILDNLDL
+398 LDL
-409 SIKHGE
+409 SIKPGE
-415 LIGVQGANGVGKST
+415 LIGIQGANGVGKST

-441 GGDLTVSSLPI
+441 GGALTVSGLPI

-457 ADLRVQQTLVSQDT
+457 ADLRAQQTLVSQDT

-486 PDASREDIEQA
+486 PDASREDIEKA
-497 AYDACLDDLI
+497 AHDACLDDLI

-541 SAPLMFLDEPTSN
+541 SAPFMLLDEPTSN

-565 SLIERKGDR
+565 RLIERKGDR

-588 VDRLLTLDDG
+588 ADRLLTLQNG
-598 KLISA
+598 KLIPA

>member
-1 MPGADLPLSGRS
+1 
-13 RPSMRT
+13 MRT
-19 GSDDMQQTTSNL
+19 GSDDMQQMTGNL
-31 TMMRRMARLMKPL
+31 MMMRRMARLMKPL
-44 TGTEGKAILCGSL
+44 AGTEGKAILCGSL

-64 SMMTA
+64 SMMAA
-69 AAALIGLVM
+69 AAALIGLVA
-78 DWPPLNGQWVI
+78 DWPPLNGQWVV

-166 SPIAIALLT
+166 SPIAIAQVT

-185 LSPWIGLAALV
+185 LSPWMGLAAV
-196 SYLIVGLLI
+196 ISYLIVGLLI
-205 PMLSARP
+205 PILSARP
-212 TFKVAVKERTAQAN
+212 TFKVAMQERTAQAN

-258 GQMLDARRRTTERT
+258 GQMLDARGRTTERT

-288 TFTLMT
+288 AFTLMT

-338 ARRVFLLLDKEP
+338 ARRVFSLLDKEP
-350 PVREVESDHGN
+350 PVREVKSDHGN
-361 PLTEFA
+361 PLTEFT

-387 DPGKADPSEYG
+387 DPGKADPNEYG

-415 LIGVQGANGVGKST
+415 LIGIQGANGVGKST

-541 SAPLMFLDEPTSN
+541 SAPLLFLDEPTSN

-588 VDRLLTLDDG
+588 VDRLLILDDG

>member
-1 MPGADLPLSGRS
+1 
-13 RPSMRT
+13 MRT

-44 TGTEGKAILCGSL
+44 AGTEGKAILCGSL

-64 SMMTA
+64 SMMAA
-69 AAALIGLVM
+69 AAALIGLVT
-78 DWPPLNGQWVI
+78 DWPPLNGQWVV

-166 SPIAIALLT
+166 SPIAIALVT

-185 LSPWIGLAALV
+185 LSPWMGLAALV

-205 PMLSARP
+205 PILSARP
-212 TFKVAVKERTAQAN
+212 TFKVAMKERTAQAN

-252 RVEAAT
+252 RVGVAT
-258 GQMLDARRRTTERT
+258 DQMLDARGRTSGRT
-272 IANDMVTIV
+272 IANDMVTNV

-288 TFTLMT
+288 VFTLMA
-294 CWLGSKGLVDPA
+294 CYLGSTGLVNPG

-338 ARRVFLLLDKEP
+338 ARRVFALLDKEP

-361 PLTEFA
+361 PLTEFT
-367 GEEARAVSFSYAG
+367 GEEAKAVSFSYVG
-380 KTDTGKN
+380 KTD
-387 DPGKADPSEYG
+387 PGKYG
-398 GRIAILDNLDL
+398 GRVAVLDNLDF
-409 SIKHGE
+409 SIKPGE

-441 GGDLTVSSLPI
+441 GGDLTVSGLPI

-457 ADLRVQQTLVSQDT
+457 ADLRAQQTLVSQDT

-497 AYDACLDDLI
+497 AHDACLDDLI

-527 GQRQRVALARAFLS
+527 GQRQRMALARAFLS
-541 SAPLMFLDEPTSN
+541 SAPFMLLDEPTSN

-565 SLIERKGDR
+565 RLIERKGDR
-574 TCLIVSHRPSVLAR
+574 TCLIVSHRSSVLAR
-588 VDRLLTLDDG
+588 VDRLLTLQDG
-598 KLISA
+598 RLVSV

>member
-1 MPGADLPLSGRS
+1 
-13 RPSMRT
+13 MRT
-19 GSDDMQQTTSNL
+19 GSDDMQQQTTSNL
-31 TMMRRMARLMKPL
+31 AMMRRMARLMKPL
-44 TGTEGKAILCGSL
+44 VGTEGKAILCGSL

-64 SMMTA
+64 SMMAA
-69 AAALIGLVM
+69 AAALIGLVT
-78 DWPPLNGQWVI
+78 DWPPLNGQWVV

-166 SPIAIALLT
+166 SPIAIALVT

-185 LSPWIGLAALV
+185 LSPWMGLAALV

-205 PMLSARP
+205 PILSARP
-212 TFKVAVKERTAQAN
+212 TFKVAMQERTAQAN

-240 LAGLGALGNTRR
+240 LVGLGALGNTRR
-252 RVEAAT
+252 RVGAAT
-258 GQMLDARRRTTERT
+258 DQMLKARGRTSGRT
-272 IANDMVTIV
+272 IANDMITNV
-281 VTLICAG
+281 VTLICVG
-288 TFTLMT
+288 VFTLMA
-294 CWLGSKGLVDPA
+294 CHLGSAGLVDPA

-338 ARRVFLLLDKEP
+338 ARRVFSLLDKEP
-350 PVREVESDHGN
+350 PVHEVGSNHGN
-361 PLTEFA
+361 PLTEFT
-367 GEEARAVSFSYAG
+367 GEEAKAVSFSYAG
-380 KTDTGKN
+380 KTDTGKD
-387 DPGKADPSEYG
+387 DPGKNDSGEHG
-398 GRIAILDNLDL
+398 GRTSILNGLDL
-409 SIKHGE
+409 SIKPGE
-415 LIGVQGANGVGKST
+415 LIGIQGANGVGKST

-441 GGDLTVSSLPI
+441 GGDLTVSGLPI

-457 ADLRVQQTLVSQDT
+457 ADLRAQQTLVSQDT

-486 PDASREDIEQA
+486 PDASRADIEQA
-497 AYDACLDDLI
+497 AHDACLDDLI

-541 SAPLMFLDEPTSN
+541 PAPFMLLDEPTSN

-565 SLIERKGDR
+565 RLIEQKGDR
-574 TCLIVSHRPSVLAR
+574 TCLIVSHRSSVLDR
-588 VDRLLTLDDG
+588 VDRLLTLQDG
-598 KLISA
+598 RLVSA

>member
-1 MPGADLPLSGRS
+1 
-13 RPSMRT
+13 
-19 GSDDMQQTTSNL
+19 MQQMTGNL

-44 TGTEGKAILCGSL
+44 AGTEGKAILCGSL

-64 SMMTA
+64 SMMAA
-69 AAALIGLVM
+69 AAALIGLVT
-78 DWPPLNGQWVI
+78 DWPPLNGQWVV

-166 SPIAIALLT
+166 SPIAIALVA

-185 LSPWIGLAALV
+185 LSPWMGLAALV

-205 PMLSARP
+205 PILSARP
-212 TFKVAVKERTAQAN
+212 TFKVAMQERTAQAN

-288 TFTLMT
+288 AFTLMT

-338 ARRVFLLLDKEP
+338 ARRVFSLLDKEP

>member
-1 MPGADLPLSGRS
+1 
-13 RPSMRT
+13 
-19 GSDDMQQTTSNL
+19 
-31 TMMRRMARLMKPL
+31 
-44 TGTEGKAILCGSL
+44 
-57 GHLFAVW
+57 
-64 SMMTA
+64 
-69 AAALIGLVM
+69 
-78 DWPPLNGQWVI
+78 
-89 WALVAVLTA
+89 
-98 LSRGVMA
+98 
-105 YGEQYYNH
+105 
-113 EMAFSML
+113 
-120 RDIRTTVFDKMRS
+120 
-133 LAPAGLRDQA
+133 
-143 RGDMVTVIT
+143 
-152 NDIELLEI
+152 
-160 FYAHTL
+160 
-166 SPIAIALLT
+166 
-175 SLANLALLTW
+175 
-185 LSPWIGLAALV
+185 
-196 SYLIVGLLI
+196 
-205 PMLSARP
+205 
-212 TFKVAVKERTAQAN
+212 
-226 LHSLLLE
+226 
-233 TLQGRTE
+233 
-240 LAGLGALGNTRR
+240 
-252 RVEAAT
+252 
-258 GQMLDARRRTTERT
+258 
-272 IANDMVTIV
+272 
-281 VTLICAG
+281 
-288 TFTLMT
+288 MT

-361 PLTEFA
+361 PLTEFT

-387 DPGKADPSEYG
+387 DPGKADPNEYG

-415 LIGVQGANGVGKST
+415 LIGVQGANGVSKST

>member
-1 MPGADLPLSGRS
+1 
-13 RPSMRT
+13 MRT
-19 GSDDMQQTTSNL
+19 GSEDMQQTTGNL
-31 TMMRRMARLMKPL
+31 AMMRRMARLMKPL
-44 TGTEGKAILCGSL
+44 AGTEGKAILCGSL

-64 SMMTA
+64 SMMAA
-69 AAALIGLVM
+69 AAALVGLVA
-78 DWPPLNGQWVI
+78 DWPPLNGQWVV

-166 SPIAIALLT
+166 SPIAIALVT

-185 LSPWIGLAALV
+185 LSPWMGLAALV

-205 PMLSARP
+205 PTLSARP
-212 TFKVAVKERTAQAN
+212 TFKVAMQERTAQAS

-240 LAGLGALGNTRR
+240 LAGLGALGNTRH
-252 RVEAAT
+252 RVGAAT
-258 GQMLDARRRTTERT
+258 DQMLDARGRTSGRT
-272 IANDMVTIV
+272 IANDMVTNV

-288 TFTLMT
+288 AFTLMA
-294 CWLGSKGLVDPA
+294 CHLGSAGLVDPA

-338 ARRVFLLLDKEP
+338 ARRVFSLLDKEP
-350 PVREVESDHGN
+350 PVREVESGHGN
-361 PLTEFA
+361 SLTEFT
-367 GEEARAVSFSYAG
+367 GEEAKAVTFSYAG
-380 KTDTGKN
+380 KTDTGKKE
-387 DPGKADPSEYG
+387 PGKTDSSEHG
-398 GRIAILDNLDL
+398 GRIAVLDKLDL
-409 SIKHGE
+409 SIKPGE
-415 LIGVQGANGVGKST
+415 LIGIQGANGVGKST

-435 RFQERS
+435 RFQER
-441 GGDLTVSSLPI
+441 GGGNLTVSGLSI

-457 ADLRVQQTLVSQDT
+457 ADLRAQQTLVSQDT
-471 YIFSLTLADNIALAR
+471 YIFSLTLADNIALVR

-497 AYDACLDDLI
+497 AHDACLDDLI
-507 DQLPDG
+507 DQLSDG

-541 SAPLMFLDEPTSN
+541 SAPFMLLDEPTSN
-554 MDALLEGRVLT
+554 MDALLEGHVL
-565 SLIERKGDR
+565 SKLIERKGDR

-588 VDRLLTLDDG
+588 VDRLLTLQDG
-598 KLISA
+598 RLISA